1 MHMHTWVENF
11 TAKVSGDVMDPQKG
25 VAKLLEFLLKD
36 LEKGRTMP
44 EGWDADMPAE
54 FANDPRVVELTELNG
69 AQRWTLR
76 TAQDW
81 LNERLDQKPD
91 DVDWMADTVDELIKL
106 VAKDHHFSEG
116 HQASLIAYIKR
127 HCKPLGLG
135 LPTLKE
141 RMRLARRGFVQEAET
156 HRTIAS
162 KVLEELQRFGDRQS
176 VVTGKSGAVRVAI
189 GGGR

>member
-1 MHMHTWVENF
+1 
-11 TAKVSGDVMDPQKG
+11 
-25 VAKLLEFLLKD
+25 
-36 LEKGRTMP
+36 
-44 EGWDADMPAE
+44 
-54 FANDPRVVELTELNG
+54 
-69 AQRWTLR
+69 
-76 TAQDW
+76 
-81 LNERLDQKPD
+81 
-91 DVDWMADTVDELIKL
+91 MADTVDELIKL

-162 KVLEELQRFGDRQS
+162 KVLEELTRFGEIRADKGTVWQW
-176 VVTGKSGAVRVAI
+176 TGSGFSPLDERYQYLNGAN
-189 GGGR
+189 